1 MNEAMS
7 VVRPWHW
14 RARRGARAL
23 AASVLCTLLG
33 GCALPDIGYYWQ
45 GARGQLQ
52 MLHAARPVAQWL
64 EQPDLAP
71 TLRRQLLLARQARDY
86 ASQALALPDNASYRR
101 YAALKRPA
109 AVWNVTAA
117 PPDALELHQWCFPVA
132 GCVGYRGYFA
142 LDDAQAEG
150 RRLAAQGLD
159 VHVYPVPAYS
169 TLGYLNWL
177 GGDPLLDTFVRWPEG
192 ELVGLLFHEL
202 AHQRVYL
209 PGDMAFN
216 ESYATAVEQLGT
228 KAWLRQSPT
237 AAQAAATPAWQAAQ
251 RRRAQFRALTRST
264 RQALE
269 ALYAQPPADVL
280 AAKATLLQDF
290 RTQYA
295 ALRAQWLAA
304 PELAARPEAATQSLQ
319 RLDRWVAEANNASF
333 GALSA
338 YDLWVPAFAA
348 LFDRQSGQAQPWA
361 AFHRA
366 VEELSRQPEAE
377 RLQALCALMAQAP
390 PTQCETGA
398 GTGAAALSS
407 RTQ

>member
-1 MNEAMS
+1 MS
-7 VVRPWHW
+7 VVRPW
-14 RARRGARAL
+14 AQRGARAL
-23 AASVLCTLLG
+23 AGTVFCALLA
-33 GCALPDIGYYWQ
+33 GCAVPDIGYYWQ

-52 MLHAARPVAQWL
+52 MLHAARPVADWL
-64 EQPDLAP
+64 EQQDLAP
-71 TLRRQLLLARQARDY
+71 ALRSQLLLARQARDF

-101 YAALKRPA
+101 YAALQRPA

-142 LDDAQAEG
+142 LADAQAQG
-150 RRLAAQGLD
+150 ALLAARGLD

-169 TLGYLNWL
+169 TLGYFNWL

-228 KAWLRQSPT
+228 QAWLRQSAT
-237 AAQAAATPAWQAAQ
+237 ATAAATPAWQAAQ
-251 RRRAQFRALTRST
+251 QRRTQYRALAHGT

-280 AAKATLLQDF
+280 AAKAAILEDF
-290 RTQYA
+290 RARYA
-295 ALRAQWLAA
+295 VLRAQWLAA
-304 PELAARPEAATQSLQ
+304 PELAARPDAAAQSLQ

-338 YDLWVPAFAA
+338 YDLWVPAFTA
-348 LFDRQSGQAQPWA
+348 LFAQQSAQAEPWA

-366 VEELSRQPEAE
+366 VEELSRQPEAA
-377 RLQALCALMAQAP
+377 RLQALCALMPDAP
-390 PTQCETGA
+390 PAQCD
-398 GTGAAALSS
+398 TGAAPLSPKS
-407 RTQ
+407 Q